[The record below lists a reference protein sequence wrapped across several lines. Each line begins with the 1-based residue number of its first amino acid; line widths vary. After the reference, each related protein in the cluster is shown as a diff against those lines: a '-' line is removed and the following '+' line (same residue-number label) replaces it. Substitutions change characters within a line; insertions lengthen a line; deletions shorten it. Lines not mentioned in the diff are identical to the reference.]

1 MTSLVSVLVQADR
14 FGTSIAKALRIHA
27 ELVRNKRMLVAE
39 ENAAQISPKLTVVMI
54 LFILPTLMAVL
65 LGPAII
71 NIGRTLWPTLSGG
84 GG

>member
-1 MTSLVSVLVQADR
+1 
-14 FGTSIAKALRIHA
+14 
-27 ELVRNKRMLVAE
+27 MLAAE

-65 LGPAII
+65 IGPAVI
-71 NIGRTLWPTLSGG
+71 NIGKSLWPTLSGG